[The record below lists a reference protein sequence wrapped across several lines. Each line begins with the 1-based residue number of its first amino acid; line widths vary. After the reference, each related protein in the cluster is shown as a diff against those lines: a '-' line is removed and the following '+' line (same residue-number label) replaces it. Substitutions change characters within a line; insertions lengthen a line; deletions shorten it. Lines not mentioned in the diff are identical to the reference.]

1 MKNVKH
7 ISIVVTLATLLLSV
21 CGTPILFSKE
31 KAQDAIPIIIENE
44 SNQPEEEPRGPVFN
58 PFSAYRL
65 NNQVVLEC
73 SVPYGIVSVSLTS
86 TAGDNYSTVFD
97 TEDGFIVIPI
107 SGLSGDYTLSL
118 VDATGQRFVGEF
130 EI

>member
-1 MKNVKH
+1 MIITKH
-7 ISIVVTLATLLLSV
+7 NSIVITLSTLLLSF
-21 CGTPILFSKE
+21 CGTPFLFSKGTT
-31 KAQDAIPIIIENE
+31 QDATPIIIESE

-58 PFSAYRL
+58 PFSAYCL
-65 NNQVVLEC
+65 NNQVVLES
-73 SVPYGIVSVSLTS
+73 SVSYGPVSVSLTS

-97 TEDGFIVIPI
+97 TEDGFIIIPI

>member
-1 MKNVKH
+1 MKRKTLFFF
-7 ISIVVTLATLLLSV
+7 VVAAIALCLLPLSENPGF
-21 CGTPILFSKE
+21 CQTPTGN
-31 KAQDAIPIIIENE
+31 DPIIIIPEENE
-44 SNQPEEEPRGPVFN
+44 LENGPRSPVYN
-58 PFSAYRL
+58 PFTAFLL
-65 NNQVVLEC
+65 NNEVVLNC
-73 SVPYGIVSVSLTS
+73 ITSYGSVSVALTS

-97 TEDGFIVIPI
+97 TEDGFIIIPI